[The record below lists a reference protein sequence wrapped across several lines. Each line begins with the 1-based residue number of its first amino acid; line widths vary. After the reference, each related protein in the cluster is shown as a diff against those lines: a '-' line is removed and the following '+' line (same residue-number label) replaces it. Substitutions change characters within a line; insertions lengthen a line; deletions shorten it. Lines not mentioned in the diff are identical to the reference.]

1 METIFC
7 PNEEYTR
14 TKFYGSRTKARCVG
28 CPCADTCIYKAD
40 VEAKILERNK
50 HYLQAF
56 KNVRV
61 MTENQ
66 ELKMQL
72 LDKFANIEKPE
83 TVDFCKAAFDWLTD
97 EPIAKPEEPQPQG
110 SAVIKNS
117 KPDGFYLVFENGES
131 IQYNPIYGG
140 EIVSDSPVKYVGIKW
155 GDRSLKVAL
164 HDQAAGEDITLTA
177 SENKT
182 KGYKRYIDNYLN
194 AVADWNGKENT
205 EHLKAIGLNEEIKLE
220 DGEYIPALGEMYFIY
235 LNRKGLNEILEQ
247 IGGEPIADDWFWTST
262 ELSATYAWILYLD
275 LGGAG
280 YGTKASN
287 PHRVRAV
294 SAFIC

>member
-50 HYLQAF
+50 HYLQTS

-61 MTENQ
+61 MTEQQ

-83 TVDFCKAAFDWLTD
+83 TVDFCKAAFDWLT
-97 EPIAKPEEPQPQG
+97 EELQPQG

-140 EIVSDSPVKYVGIKW
+140 EVVNDSPVKYVGIKW

-177 SENKT
+177 SEDKT

-262 ELSATYAWILYLD
+262 EGSATNAWGLYLRG
-275 LGGAG
+275 GGAG
-280 YGTKASN
+280 YYTKAWN
-287 PHRVRAV
+287 TCWVRAV
-294 SAFIC
+294 SAFIA

>member
-1 METIFC
+1 
-7 PNEEYTR
+7 
-14 TKFYGSRTKARCVG
+14 
-28 CPCADTCIYKAD
+28 
-40 VEAKILERNK
+40 
-50 HYLQAF
+50 
-56 KNVRV
+56 

-177 SENKT
+177 SEDKT
-182 KGYKRYIDNYLN
+182 
-194 AVADWNGKENT
+194 
-205 EHLKAIGLNEEIKLE
+205 
-220 DGEYIPALGEMYFIY
+220 
-235 LNRKGLNEILEQ
+235 KGLNEILEQ

-262 ELSATYAWILYLD
+262 EYSATNAWLLYLSS
-275 LGGAG
+275 GGAF
-280 YGTKASN
+280 YTTKASYTF
-287 PHRVRAV
+287 RVRAV
-294 SAFIC
+294 SAFIA

>member
-1 METIFC
+1 
-7 PNEEYTR
+7 
-14 TKFYGSRTKARCVG
+14 
-28 CPCADTCIYKAD
+28 
-40 VEAKILERNK
+40 
-50 HYLQAF
+50 
-56 KNVRV
+56 
-61 MTENQ
+61 MTEQQ

-110 SAVIKNS
+110 SAVVKNS

-140 EIVSDSPVKYVGIKW
+140 EIVNDSPVKYVGIKW

-177 SENKT
+177 SEDKT
-182 KGYKRYIDNYLN
+182 KGYKRYIDNYLD

-262 ELSATYAWILYLD
+262 EGSATNAWRLYLSY
-275 LGGAG
+275 GTANTH
-280 YGTKASN
+280 GTKASGT
-287 PHRVRAV
+287 PRVRAV